1 MSILYARVLALEWV
15 MKHKLRIGGAVVGL
29 AFLMSTSAA
38 LACDN
43 PPQPELP
50 RSPLI
55 IDTAAG
61 PQALSVEVASTDMQ
75 RSCGLMLRQRL
86 GEREGM
92 LFQYR
97 QPRESYMWMANT
109 PIPLDML
116 FVAANGRIVHIVKG
130 AVPFSREVVGTSE
143 PVSGVI
149 EVRAGTADRLGIKL
163 GDRVRHSS
171 FGVGP

>member
-1 MSILYARVLALEWV
+1 MRHKPRLA
-15 MKHKLRIGGAVVGL
+15 GAVAGL
-29 AFLMSTSAA
+29 AFLASASVA
-38 LACDN
+38 FACDN

-55 IDTAAG
+55 IDTATG
-61 PQALSVEVASTDMQ
+61 PQTFSVEVASTDMQ

-116 FVAANGRIVHIVKG
+116 FVAPSGGIVHIVKG

-149 EVRAGTADRLGIKL
+149 EVRAGTVDRLGIKL
-163 GDRVRHSS
+163 GDRVRHST
-171 FGVGP
+171 FGIGP